1 MITASEAKLLTE
13 ELDISEHTAFIS
25 VKIRDAAK
33 AGLSS
38 IDFMQEP
45 YKSMA
50 AKFTSEAMPRTVL
63 ALHQNGFRV
72 EYIESSDQRDPS
84 FTRVSW

>member
-1 MITASEAKLLTE
+1 MITASEAKLLSE
-13 ELDISEHTAFIS
+13 ELDISMHTAFIS

-33 AGLSS
+33 SGLTS
-38 IDFMQEP
+38 IDFMEEP

-50 AKFTSEAMPRTVL
+50 AKFTSEEMRRTAL
-63 ALHQNGFRV
+63 ALHQNGFKV